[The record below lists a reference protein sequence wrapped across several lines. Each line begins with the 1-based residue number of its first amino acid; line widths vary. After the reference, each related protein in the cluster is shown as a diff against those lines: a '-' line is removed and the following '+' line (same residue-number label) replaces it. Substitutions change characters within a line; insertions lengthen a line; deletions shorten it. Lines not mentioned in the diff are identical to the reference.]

1 MTFEQLNTFTYLDLV
16 GHSAGIAVVVMG
28 LDDVPVLFASRGGAV
43 SGAAT
48 GLENVEGLHHG
59 VRIGAVHGKPK
70 VFSLAGTG
78 TGCFGAVSMVVIMT
92 IGPFLGDRLDVD
104 ARRICGSK

>member
-1 MTFEQLNTFTYLDLV
+1 M
-16 GHSAGIAVVVMG
+16 S

-59 VRIGAVHGKPK
+59 GRIGAVHGKPK

-78 TGCFGAVSMVVIMT
+78 AGCFGAVSMVVVMSF
-92 IGPFLGDRLDVD
+92 GPFLGDRLDVN